1 MNQNRCN
8 CWQCSGKLPPEP
20 KPILSNDMIHAVEY
34 AKGKLSVAERLA
46 LVADEL
52 QARGGLAR
60 YVNEL
65 NDIYETIDDLDWKLL
80 KTATKLRER
89 GHEDVAEDLEDI
101 SDKLF

>member
-1 MNQNRCN
+1 MNQNQCN

-20 KPILSNDMIHAVEY
+20 KPILSDEMLQAVED
-34 AKGKLSVAERLA
+34 AKGKLTVAERLA

-52 QARGGLAR
+52 QTRGGLAR

-80 KTATKLRER
+80 KTATKLREM
-89 GHEDVAEDLEDI
+89 GHEDVAKDLEAI
-101 SDKLF
+101 SEKLF